1 MQEQISNFFNSPIGI
16 TLTSIVGFA
25 IVAFVIFAK
34 TSVGRKAIVKFGEGL
49 AKALGYAK
57 VASDSVKELK
67 AEKEREI
74 KELTEAYESKLGLVL
89 SENLALEEL
98 IAKIGEAIPNKKV
111 AQVIEEFG
119 AGKEERLKLFQENL
133 ISYEEIEALKA
144 EIEKAKAKAD
154 DAIAKAQEEAEA
166 KLEAEKA
173 LFQAKREEL
182 ERLLEE
188 LEKRAQEAVEGEM
201 EHE

>member
-16 TLTSIVGFA
+16 ALTSIVGFA

-34 TSVGRKAIVKFGEGL
+34 TSVGRKAIKKFAEGL
-49 AKALGYAK
+49 TKSLGYAK
-57 VASDSVKELK
+57 VAADAVNELK
-67 AEKEREI
+67 AEKEKEI

-98 IAKIGEAIPNKKV
+98 IAKIGEAIPKKKV
-111 AQVIEEFG
+111 SSVIAEFG

-133 ISYEEIEALKA
+133 ISYEEIEVLK
-144 EIEKAKAKAD
+144 EELKKVEAKAQEE
-154 DAIAKAQEEAEA
+154 IAKAQEEAN
-166 KLEAEKA
+166 KSLEAEKA

-182 ERLLEE
+182 EHLLEE
-188 LEKRAQEAVEGEM
+188 LEKRAQEAVEGEI

>member
-16 TLTSIVGFA
+16 ALTSIVGFA
-25 IVAFVIFAK
+25 IVAFALFAK
-34 TSVGRKAIVKFGEGL
+34 TSVGRKAIAKFGEGL

-57 VASDSVKELK
+57 VASDAVNELK

-111 AQVIEEFG
+111 AQIIGEFG

-133 ISYEEIEALKA
+133 VSYEEIEALKA
-144 EIEKAKAKAD
+144 EIEKAKAQAD
-154 DAIAKAQEEAEA
+154 DAVAKAKEEAEA
-166 KLEAEKA
+166 ELEAEKA